1 MVINDILCVMVWA
14 TGILQISCSDFC
26 KQIFRS
32 SDLVDLFEVSTR
44 LCCAKG
50 VFPGAHLCGMDSLAS
65 LFRCLISVLSMK
77 LMYPKIDCLRLSWP

>member
-50 VFPGAHLCGMDSLAS
+50 VFLALTFGNGLAGEFVS
-65 LFRCLISVLSMK
+65 VSNFRSSQ
-77 LMYPKIDCLRLSWP
+77 